1 MTVITTKKMA
11 HASQLSI
18 IFLCLGAFWL
28 AGTIEANGNHRLQE
42 SQTRGQDRKQPGLT
56 PEKKRSLSNYG
67 PEDVFPGESGDRQQE
82 RSSGRPAPARRS
94 SRPASATSPAPQATP
109 TPLPVLSSTPDV
121 KPTILTATNAAPTGV
136 TRQMTDNVQAPPGW
150 LLPTL
155 AAVTLLVLTA
165 FLYTVYKLYE
175 KLRVGGR

>member
-11 HASQLSI
+11 HALQLSI
-18 IFLCLGAFWL
+18 IFLCFSAFWL
-28 AGTIEANGNHRLQE
+28 AGTMEVMANHRLQG
-42 SQTRGQDRKQPGLT
+42 SQTRGQDQKQSGLT

-82 RSSGRPAPARRS
+82 RAVTRPAPTRRN
-94 SRPASATSPAPQATP
+94 SRPASATSPTPQATP

-121 KPTILTATNAAPTGV
+121 KPSILAPTNAAPAGV
-136 TRQMTDNVQAPPGW
+136 TSRMTNNVQAPPGW

-175 KLRVGGR
+175 KLRVSGR

>member
-28 AGTIEANGNHRLQE
+28 AGTIEAMGNHRLQG
-42 SQTRGQDRKQPGLT
+42 SQTRGQDRRQPGLT

-82 RSSGRPAPARRS
+82 RSSSRPAPARRN
-94 SRPASATSPAPQATP
+94 SRPASANSTTPQSTP

-121 KPTILTATNAAPTGV
+121 KPSIMAPTNAEPAGV
-136 TRQMTDNVQAPPGW
+136 TPQMTNNVQAPPGW

-175 KLRVGGR
+175 KLRVSGR